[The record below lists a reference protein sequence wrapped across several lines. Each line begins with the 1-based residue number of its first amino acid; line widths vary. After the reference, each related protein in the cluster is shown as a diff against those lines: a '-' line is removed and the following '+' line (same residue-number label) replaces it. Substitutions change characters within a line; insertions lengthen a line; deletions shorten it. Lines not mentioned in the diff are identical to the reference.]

1 MAEQYI
7 ERLIT
12 GLEDMSA
19 VELEQALPQAVDE
32 IRTHLT
38 GIALSRV
45 SLLLEK
51 TIDKLLDVDAADII
65 QQSPEISDNFMELLW
80 QGIAE
85 LAQHSD
91 DMQSVLQKT
100 RDIHVNIE
108 ASDSPFRGSFSV
120 IDGTLS
126 GGSSF
131 FHFRDEDYRI
141 MGPTKVLL
149 RLLTGQLPMGFS
161 NPEIQ
166 TAGHSGFAAFV
177 GPVVKGVASLIRER

>member
-7 ERLIT
+7 EKLIT
-12 GLEDMSA
+12 GLEDMPAADLKEVLS
-19 VELEQALPQAVDE
+19 QAVDA
-32 IRTHLT
+32 IRTHVIRMTLPQ
-38 GIALSRV
+38 V

-51 TIDKLLDVDAADII
+51 TTDKLLAINAAAII
-65 QQSPEISDNFMELLW
+65 QSAPEISENFMELLW

-85 LAQHSD
+85 LARHSD
-91 DMQSVLQKT
+91 DMQSLLQKT

-120 IDGTLS
+120 IGGTLS

-141 MGPTKVLL
+141 MGSTKVLL
-149 RLLTGQLPMGFS
+149 QLLTGRLPMGFS
-161 NPEIQ
+161 DPEIQ
-166 TAGHSGFAAFV
+166 TAGHSGFAPFV
-177 GPVVKGVASLIRER
+177 GPVVKGVASLVMER

>member
-1 MAEQYI
+1 MAEQYV
-7 ERLIT
+7 EQLIT
-12 GLEDMSA
+12 GLEDMPA
-19 VELEQALPQAVDE
+19 GDLEQVLPQAVDE

-51 TIDKLLDVDAADII
+51 TIDKLLDIDAAAII
-65 QQSPEISDNFMELLW
+65 QSAPEISEHFMELLW
-80 QGIAE
+80 EGVAE
-85 LAQHSD
+85 LAKQSEE
-91 DMQSVLQKT
+91 MQSLLKKT
-100 RDIHVNIE
+100 RDINVNIE
-108 ASDSPFRGSFSV
+108 ASDCPFRGSFSV

-141 MGPTKVLL
+141 MGTTTVLL
-149 RLLTGQLPMGFS
+149 QFLTGRLPLGFS